1 MCEYI
6 FFLKSKAYNSVLYLF
21 CQMSTKTKW
30 KRICDEIV
38 VNMSRNKLK
47 RLAFSEEQPWAG
59 AIMSSEKKER
69 IHTVFK
75 HNE

>member
-1 MCEYI
+1 MCEYF

-30 KRICDEIV
+30 KRIYDEIV

-47 RLAFSEEQPWAG
+47 RLAFFEEQPWAG
-59 AIMSSEKKER
+59 AIMSSKKKRVNTHR
-69 IHTVFK
+69 IQA
-75 HNE
+75 